1 MDEMCYFC
9 PINKYIYMVMTK
21 VMLSHG
27 IKICSYITF
36 SMLIICCGGVTKKQ
50 VAETEK
56 AKEVVIPAFNAD
68 SAYSYVGQQVAFGPR
83 VPGSEA
89 HRCCGDWLV
98 SALKRCG
105 ALVTEQCDVVEAFD
119 GTSLPMRNIIGAF
132 QPENRK
138 RILLCAHWDCR
149 PWADNDPDK
158 KNHHT
163 PVDGANDGAS
173 GVGVLLEVA
182 RQIQLQQPALG
193 IDIIF
198 FDVEDYGVPQFMPGI
213 ESEDSWCLGSQYWGR
228 TPHTPDYNA
237 RFGILLDMVGGRD
250 ATFFP
255 EGFSKHYAPAI
266 VDKVWEKA
274 HQAGYGK
281 FFPQQAGGYVT
292 DDHLPI
298 NRIARIP
305 CIDIIPMMEN
315 SELSSFGDTWHTV
328 NDNMEHIDRNTLK
341 AVGQTVLEVI
351 YSEK

>member
-1 MDEMCYFC
+1 MNLSAIKQYFHQ
-9 PINKYIYMVMTK
+9 N
-21 VMLSHG
+21 
-27 IKICSYITF
+27 
-36 SMLIICCGGVTKKQ
+36 SMHLLWGLALIGCGGTGNRPPMPDVSHT
-50 VAETEK
+50 
-56 AKEVVIPAFNAD
+56 PAVSVPVFNAD

-83 VPGSEA
+83 VPNSES
-89 HRCCGDWLV
+89 HRRCGDWLV
-98 SALKRCG
+98 SRLKSYG
-105 ALVTEQCDVVEAFD
+105 ASVTEQCDVVEAFD
-119 GTSLPMRNIIGAF
+119 GTRLDMRNIIGAF

-149 PWADNDPDK
+149 PWADNDPDE

-182 RQIQLQQPALG
+182 RQIQLSQPAIG
-193 IDIIF
+193 VDIIF
-198 FDVEDYGVPQFMPGI
+198 FDVEDYGVPQFISGI
-213 ESEDSWCLGSQYWGR
+213 ESEDSWCLGSQYWAR

-237 RFGILLDMVGGRD
+237 RFGILLDMVGGPN

-255 EGFSKHYAPAI
+255 EGFSAHYAPAI

-274 HQAGYGK
+274 HQIGFGK
-281 FFPQQAGGYVT
+281 YFPKQAGGYVT

-305 CIDIIPMMEN
+305 CIDIIPMMED
-315 SELSSFGDTWHTV
+315 SQLSSFGDTWHTV

>member
-1 MDEMCYFC
+1 MDLSTIGQYFRQ
-9 PINKYIYMVMTK
+9 I
-21 VMLSHG
+21 S
-27 IKICSYITF
+27 ICLLCGLTF
-36 SMLIICCGGVTKKQ
+36 VSCGGTGSKPSTPTIGQESAAVP
-50 VAETEK
+50 V
-56 AKEVVIPAFNAD
+56 FNAD
-68 SAYSYVGQQVAFGPR
+68 SAYNNIGRQVAFGPR
-83 VPGSEA
+83 VPNSEA
-89 HRCCGDWLV
+89 HRRCGDWLV
-98 SALKRCG
+98 SSLQGYG
-105 ALVTEQCDVVEAFD
+105 ATVTEQCDMVEAFD

-132 QPENRK
+132 QPDNRK
-138 RILLCAHWDCR
+138 RVMLCAHWDCR

-182 RQIQLQQPALG
+182 RQIQQSQPNIG
-193 IDIIF
+193 VDILF
-198 FDVEDYGVPQFMPGI
+198 FDVEDYGVPQFVTGI
-213 ESEDSWCLGSQYWGR
+213 ESEDSWCLGSQYWAR
-228 TPHTPDYNA
+228 TPHKPDYNA

-266 VDKVWEKA
+266 VDKVWAKA
-274 HQAGYGK
+274 HQTGYGK
-281 FFPQQAGGYVT
+281 YFPQQAGGYVT

-351 YSEK
+351 YNEK